1 MSVNIVYNMYIVLIC
16 IDEESEFLFSLYFWV
31 TRIEIFDDLSDLSIF
46 WSERSDDRGKIDSAL

>member
-1 MSVNIVYNMYIVLIC
+1 MSVNIVYNMYIVLIY
-16 IDEESEFLFSLYFWV
+16 IDEESEFLFSLYFRV